1 MKQLSENEKQ
11 HYNDLEMNFTQ
22 HVDKYRNEKRQELQ
36 QNKKEELT
44 VELQDLEEYYTL
56 YMKRKVS
63 DLIVN
68 IDLCGAKIGILK
80 DLLEPIDHLKHI
92 TIG

>member
-11 HYNDLEMNFTQ
+11 YYSDLEKNFTR
-22 HVDKYRNEKRQELQ
+22 HVDKYRNEKQQELQ
-36 QNKKEELT
+36 QGKEKELA
-44 VELQDLEEYYTL
+44 VELQKLEEYYAL
-56 YMKRKVS
+56 CMRGEVS

-80 DLLEPIDHLKHI
+80 ELLESTDTL
-92 TIG
+92 

>member
-11 HYNDLEMNFTQ
+11 YYSDLEQNFTQ
-22 HVDKYRNEKRQELQ
+22 HVNKYRNEKQQELQ
-36 QNKKEELT
+36 QGEEEELA
-44 VELQDLEEYYTL
+44 VELKDLEEYFAL
-56 YMKRKVS
+56 CMKGEVS

-80 DLLEPIDHLKHI
+80 ELLGIH
-92 TIG
+92 

>member
-11 HYNDLEMNFTQ
+11 YYSDLEKNFTQ
-22 HVDKYRNEKRQELQ
+22 HVDKYRNEKQQELQ
-36 QNKKEELT
+36 QGKEEELA
-44 VELQDLEEYYTL
+44 VELQKLEEYYAIC
-56 YMKRKVS
+56 MRGEVS

-80 DLLEPIDHLKHI
+80 ELLESTDTL
-92 TIG
+92 